1 MNSFL
6 YRVLAPT
13 VALGLLL
20 TGCGGGS
27 DDPEPT
33 PIAATVTVSAATN
46 ATFNGVYSTAT
57 VSLADVEKLNPIGE
71 EPEVCSF
78 RFSGLQKPGG
88 SMLSGDIRYI
98 PGSPLLRVVFIQI
111 GEFEFQS
118 RDSTNVA
125 VDRANNEVDFTGKV
139 LTASTGVAS
148 TITLTGSVP
157 MRGGRPEGC

>member
-6 YRVLAPT
+6 YKVLAPT

-20 TGCGGGS
+20 TSCGGGS

-33 PIAATVTVSAATN
+33 PIGATLTVSAATN
-46 ATFNGVYSTAT
+46 VPFNGVYSTDI
-57 VSLADVEKLNPIGE
+57 VSLAAVEKINPIGE
-71 EPEVCSF
+71 EREVCSF
-78 RFSGLQKPGG
+78 RFSGLQKAGG

-98 PGSPLLRVVFIQI
+98 PGSTLLHVVFIAI

-139 LTASTGVAS
+139 LTASTGVSS